1 VSYPFLNVA
10 FANIQYSLVA
20 YPLFLYESV
29 VGYYIRNPPIQALS
43 MINRRWS
50 TVALG
55 QVIML
60 FIVLGYYSTITSYC
74 LVFLVG
80 SCKDPM
86 PWTAEA
92 QGTETD
98 AEAAQKYWY
107 DDVLNNFSP
116 EELGTRSNGDLGGL
130 NGSVVGALAV
140 TWFLTFMAM
149 AFGKDLVEQITRVTV
164 IAPIFIM
171 ILMVSVA
178 LV

>member
-1 VSYPFLNVA
+1 
-10 FANIQYSLVA
+10 
-20 YPLFLYESV
+20 
-29 VGYYIRNPPIQALS
+29 
-43 MINRRWS
+43 
-50 TVALG
+50 
-55 QVIML
+55 
-60 FIVLGYYSTITSYC
+60 
-74 LVFLVG
+74 
-80 SCKDPM
+80 M
-86 PWTAEA
+86 PWTADA

-116 EELGTRSNGDLGGL
+116 EELSTRSNGDLGGL

-171 ILMVSVA
+171 ILMVS
-178 LV
+178 LP